1 MASLSMSG
9 FIHVR
14 RIGRGNYGTAHL
26 VQSRDGKHNL
36 VVKKIPLVS
45 LNEEEKDSARQ
56 EVQVL
61 KSLSHRHIV
70 NYLGDFLQDETLH
83 IVMEYCD
90 GGDMAARIK
99 RQLEL
104 RTLSKNMKNN
114 NNKKKQKKVKKYFS
128 QVQILEWT
136 FQIAMAVDYL
146 HQRKILHRDLKTSNV
161 FLTGNG
167 QVKLG
172 DFGIAKILDGTLEQA
187 RTVIGTPYYMSP
199 EVCSNKPYSFES
211 DMWALGCIVYEMCTL
226 KRAFHS
232 NNLLGL
238 VYKIVQETYE
248 DIPTIY
254 DELLREIV
262 NTLLSKSPSQRPT
275 SKDLLEVLTPVVGS
289 GNEESL
295 RRPPPPPPGSPPLK
309 VKPPTKTEKPQSSNK
324 NNNNNIKKKYSKNNN
339 KNGNN
344 NKDQKPSTQKNI
356 YKRPIPT
363 PLNHNSVQLERTTNK
378 SIRKKSPPRLSKSS
392 MASPIVSGKSRADMI
407 KEDKLRREELRQ
419 SKRLEELKKHTLQAE
434 QDRILA
440 KNRASQ
446 QFRPSSVN
454 HSIGAMVNPASYFEP
469 KDIQLAFEA
478 STLDP
483 VEAFSHKE
491 EDDTYG
497 DDDYYSSDFESDEEE
512 DYGEDEDHVNRTN
525 SKTTKT
531 STKMVT
537 PTKKQLS
544 AINALRNNRY
554 GNNNH
559 VGTINTST
567 INSLNTIKAPG
578 SPSIRKATRAGN
590 AKKTKAIAALGR
602 QTYDRVVKF
611 YQDAKYFDGMCTLS
625 AKQIKDELL
634 RICGDKSKLKF
645 VVYIEEA
652 MYLESI
658 RQG

>member
-1 MASLSMSG
+1 
-9 FIHVR
+9 
-14 RIGRGNYGTAHL
+14 
-26 VQSRDGKHNL
+26 
-36 VVKKIPLVS
+36 
-45 LNEEEKDSARQ
+45 
-56 EVQVL
+56 
-61 KSLSHRHIV
+61 
-70 NYLGDFLQDETLH
+70 
-83 IVMEYCD
+83 
-90 GGDMAARIK
+90 
-99 RQLEL
+99 
-104 RTLSKNMKNN
+104 
-114 NNKKKQKKVKKYFS
+114 
-128 QVQILEWT
+128 
-136 FQIAMAVDYL
+136 
-146 HQRKILHRDLKTSNV
+146 
-161 FLTGNG
+161 
-167 QVKLG
+167 
-172 DFGIAKILDGTLEQA
+172 
-187 RTVIGTPYYMSP
+187 
-199 EVCSNKPYSFES
+199 
-211 DMWALGCIVYEMCTL
+211 
-226 KRAFHS
+226 
-232 NNLLGL
+232 
-238 VYKIVQETYE
+238 
-248 DIPTIY
+248 
-254 DELLREIV
+254 
-262 NTLLSKSPSQRPT
+262 
-275 SKDLLEVLTPVVGS
+275 
-289 GNEESL
+289 
-295 RRPPPPPPGSPPLK
+295 
-309 VKPPTKTEKPQSSNK
+309 
-324 NNNNNIKKKYSKNNN
+324 
-339 KNGNN
+339 
-344 NKDQKPSTQKNI
+344 
-356 YKRPIPT
+356 
-363 PLNHNSVQLERTTNK
+363 
-378 SIRKKSPPRLSKSS
+378 

-559 VGTINTST
+559 VNTINTSN

>member
-1 MASLSMSG
+1 MAALSMSG
-9 FIHVR
+9 FVHVR

-45 LNEEEKDSARQ
+45 LNEEEKESARQ

-61 KSLSHRHIV
+61 KSLTHRHIV

-104 RTLSKNMKNN
+104 RTLSKNMLNDKKAKNSN
-114 NNKKKQKKVKKYFS
+114 NGKKGKKTKIYFS
-128 QVQILEWT
+128 QGQILEWT
-136 FQIAMAVDYL
+136 VQIAMAVDYL
-146 HQRKILHRDLKTSNV
+146 HERKILHRDLKTSNV
-161 FLTGNG
+161 FLTGDG

-248 DIPTIY
+248 DIPNIY
-254 DELLREIV
+254 DGPLREIV
-262 NTLLSKSPSQRPT
+262 NTLLSKRPSQRPT
-275 SKDLLEVLTPVVGS
+275 SKDLLDTLAPVVGS
-289 GNEESL
+289 GSDVSL
-295 RRPPPPPPGSPPLK
+295 LPPPPPPGSPPLK
-309 VKPPTKTEKPQSSNK
+309 VKPPSKTDTVGSLRNNNDHAKNNGSKNK
-324 NNNNNIKKKYSKNNN
+324 NKGQPPSSK
-339 KNGNN
+339 
-344 NKDQKPSTQKNI
+344 QKNI
-356 YKRPIPT
+356 YKQHTPSPIA
-363 PLNHNSVQLERTTNK
+363 HNILPLERTINI
-378 SIRKKSPPRLSKSS
+378 SSRKKSPPRLSKSS

-407 KEDKLRREELRQ
+407 REDKLRREELRQ

-434 QDRILA
+434 RNRMLA
-440 KNRASQ
+440 KSRASQ

-469 KDIQLAFEA
+469 SDIKLAFEA

-483 VEAFSHKE
+483 VESFNQKE
-491 EDDTYG
+491 HDAE
-497 DDDYYSSDFESDEEE
+497 DDYYSSDFESDEE
-512 DYGEDEDHVNRTN
+512 DVYDEDEDHVNQTDEASFHAKCS
-525 SKTTKT
+525 SKI
-531 STKMVT
+531 VT

-544 AINALRNNRY
+544 AINKLRNNRY
-554 GNNNH
+554 E
-559 VGTINTST
+559 INTHDS
-567 INSLNTIKAPG
+567 NGGHSDALKPPG

-590 AKKTKAIAALGR
+590 AKKTKAVAALG
-602 QTYDRVVKF
+602 QETYNRVVKF
-611 YQDAKYFDGMCTLS
+611 YNDSKFFQGMCTLS

-634 RICGDKSKLKF
+634 KICGDKSKLKF
-645 VVYIEEA
+645 VVYIEEV

-658 RQG
+658 RHG